1 MFTSSS
7 WPSLKTTCEK
17 SFKDFVEIYKGL
29 PTYLI
34 VYFPHYISFQKQKQN
49 IKQNKLNTIPSR
61 KSNRGVSN
69 DFTSHLL
76 WLYSSLRRRR
86 RQHRYPVFA
95 LEKVRSRQYQKQL
108 GPADSL
114 FTLLRYLLF
123 CLLLRK
129 CDRIPIC
136 KFYSEYNIAKW
147 YFVQEC
153 SGNRVKYVVSV
164 PAMGATQ
171 CRWSRRRSDKATLR
185 LTHDISI

>member
-34 VYFPHYISFQKQKQN
+34 VYFPHYRSIQKQKQN

-76 WLYSSLRRRR
+76 WLARCAGAGVSTGILFLLWRKLGVDST
-86 RQHRYPVFA
+86 
-95 LEKVRSRQYQKQL
+95 RS
-108 GPADSL
+108 
-114 FTLLRYLLF
+114 
-123 CLLLRK
+123 
-129 CDRIPIC
+129 
-136 KFYSEYNIAKW
+136 N
-147 YFVQEC
+147 
-153 SGNRVKYVVSV
+153 
-164 PAMGATQ
+164 
-171 CRWSRRRSDKATLR
+171 
-185 LTHDISI
+185 